1 MLISHKLRCEAA
13 SRLGGGW
20 TMAACGPR
28 RVREDS
34 VSTSGVGATAVCE
47 SIDAGWRLAGIA
59 SGAGATAVTGNAGN
73 LELAA
78 AVVDAS
84 GTAFWGVSCDHAT
97 ILGKG
102 TS

>member
-1 MLISHKLRCEAA
+1 MLISPKLRCEAA

-20 TMAACGPR
+20 TIAACGAR
-28 RVREDS
+28 TVREDC

-47 SIDAGWRLAGIA
+47 SIDAVWRLAGIA
-59 SGAGATAVTGNAGN
+59 SSAGATAVTGNAGS
-73 LELAA
+73 LRVAA

-84 GTAFWGVSCDHAT
+84 GIAGWALFCDHAT
-97 ILGKG
+97 ILGRG